1 MFTIFLKNSEY
12 SKKNFRNLLLK
23 LIGDR
28 LTDTKRERDRQTDR
42 QKQRDR
48 ERNTIN
54 NFEWIRIQIT

>member
-28 LTDTKRERDRQTDR
+28 LTDTKRDRQTDR
-42 QKQRDR
+42 QTET
-48 ERNTIN
+48 ER
-54 NFEWIRIQIT
+54 